1 MKSYDKCFITG
12 CDNNTEW
19 MLDWFIKNYKKHNT
33 TPIIF
38 ADFGVS
44 KEVKAWVYQVSGFD
58 EIIDVPK
65 QRVNG
70 WFLKPKTFMLSPG
83 KETCWVDTDIEI
95 LGDMSGVFDHLEDNK
110 IAMVEDKPWSKRRG
124 EKWHNSGVVAFRGKP
139 AMLKKWVEQCSV
151 SPKVGDQEVLHEL
164 LSISPLMRLQ
174 HITVLPNK
182 YNWLRIQ
189 LLDGMDSGN
198 KLAMHWTGQ
207 KGKDKIRKMM
217 YNG

>member
-1 MKSYDKCFITG
+1 
-12 CDNNTEW
+12 
-19 MLDWFIKNYKKHNT
+19 MLEWFIKNYKKHNN

-44 KEVKAWVYQVSGFD
+44 KEVKTWVYQISGFD
-58 EIIDVPK
+58 DIIDVPK

-139 AMLKKWVEQCSV
+139 PMLKKWVEQCSV
-151 SPKVGDQEVLHEL
+151 SPKVGDQEVLHEI

-174 HITVLPNK
+174 HITDLPNK
-182 YNWLRIQ
+182 YNWMRIQ
-189 LLDGMDSGN
+189 LLDGMDSSK

-207 KGKDKIRKMM
+207 KGKDKIRKII
-217 YNG
+217 YNE

>member
-174 HITVLPNK
+174 HITDLPNK

>member
-1 MKSYDKCFITG
+1 
-12 CDNNTEW
+12 
-19 MLDWFIKNYKKHNT
+19 MLEWFIKNYKKHNT
-33 TPIIF
+33 TPIVF

-44 KEVKAWVYQVSGFD
+44 KDVKAWVYQVSGFD
-58 EIIDVPK
+58 DMIDIPK

-110 IAMVEDKPWSKRRG
+110 IGMVEDQPWSRRRG

-174 HITVLPNK
+174 HITDLPNK
-182 YNWLRIQ
+182 YNWLRLQ
-189 LLDGMDSGN
+189 LLDGMDNGN

-207 KGKDKIRKMM
+207 KGKDKIKKMM